1 MIINFI
7 KILGNN
13 GMMDLLNIMMNEVEV
28 LKYLILIFLYYV
40 IGLGLFIVVMLGF
53 FMNIISLVVFV

>member
-1 MIINFI
+1 
-7 KILGNN
+7 
-13 GMMDLLNIMMNEVEV
+13 MMDLLNIMMNEVEV
-28 LKYLILIFLYYV
+28 LKCLILIFLYYV

>member
-1 MIINFI
+1 
-7 KILGNN
+7 
-13 GMMDLLNIMMNEVEV
+13 MMDLLNIMMNEVDV